1 MNDRAVRQMQP
12 ASPKPPPGRSLML
25 RSLIGTT
32 QSYIAN
38 SSPENTTATSTTK
51 SHRSHNVASAMTS
64 RSLLLILTAFST
76 SASSHG
82 IAWWDVPGEL
92 LTQTRRLL
100 SFKGIFSQQYDSKES
115 PYDRVMGHP
124 VFQVTTPWGSAYMN
138 MEKLGV
144 DDIINAEEDLED
156 IASGKATLGSDSNQY
171 RTISLYYMDPDDA
184 LAAHA
189 EFLQME
195 QMSKTDIRLTSVS
208 LAKALRS
215 AANLGHGLLT
225 GQPIDALRG
234 KVLSTKEGGSLRHKI
249 MPPKKQLY
257 YAARCY
263 GKERVG
269 LFDSRSASSEDAAK
283 RDLAVM
289 AVLGNSALT
298 LRNLQRKQAKRERK
312 IKTAPK
318 TIWEAN
324 YDHMDGCLGIPVFY
338 AHGMQRHFPVWKG
351 LISGH
356 RRETPLFFN
365 YEDLERAWKKTRSK
379 QRPAEPVVEVFNLW
393 DVLTSM
399 DKEQDRQRHRNA
411 RAPITKR
418 ALQAVVEPLQ
428 RRWGSL
434 PTNKSHSWLD
444 LDSITFVP
452 SSDACS
458 YKESITARGNGKAR
472 LRPMR

>member
-1 MNDRAVRQMQP
+1 
-12 ASPKPPPGRSLML
+12 
-25 RSLIGTT
+25 
-32 QSYIAN
+32 
-38 SSPENTTATSTTK
+38 
-51 SHRSHNVASAMTS
+51 
-64 RSLLLILTAFST
+64 
-76 SASSHG
+76 
-82 IAWWDVPGEL
+82 
-92 LTQTRRLL
+92 LTQTRRWL
-100 SFKGIFSQQYDSKES
+100 SLKGIFSQQYDSKGS

-138 MEKLGV
+138 MEKLDL
-144 DDIINAEEDLED
+144 DDMVNAEVDLED
-156 IASGKATLGSDSNQY
+156 VASGKATLASDSNQY

-189 EFLQME
+189 EFLQMD
-195 QMSKTDIRLTSVS
+195 QMSKADIRVTSVS

-225 GQPIDALRG
+225 GQPIDAIRG

-269 LFDSRSASSEDAAK
+269 LFGSRSASSEDSSK
-283 RDLAVM
+283 RELAVT
-289 AVLGNSALT
+289 AVLGNSALS
-298 LRNLQRKQAKRERK
+298 LRNLQRKQAKRDRK
-312 IKTAPK
+312 INTGPK
-318 TIWEAN
+318 TTWEAN
-324 YDHMDGCLGIPVFY
+324 YGHMDGHLGIPVFY
-338 AHGMQRHFPVWKG
+338 AHGMQRHYPLWKG

-379 QRPAEPVVEVFNLW
+379 QKPVEPTVEVFNLW

-399 DKEQDRQRHRNA
+399 DKDQDRQRYHNA
-411 RAPITKR
+411 RVPITKR
-418 ALQAVVEPLQ
+418 SLQAVAKPLQ
-428 RRWGSL
+428 RRLAAL
-434 PTNKSHSWLD
+434 PSNKSHHGLD

>member
-1 MNDRAVRQMQP
+1 MMMISTSHVC
-12 ASPKPPPGRSLML
+12 SLF
-25 RSLIGTT
+25 
-32 QSYIAN
+32 
-38 SSPENTTATSTTK
+38 
-51 SHRSHNVASAMTS
+51 
-64 RSLLLILTAFST
+64 LLLAAKVSSKAAVDAVHIL
-76 SASSHG
+76 
-82 IAWWDVPGEL
+82 DLPGAL
-92 LTQTRRLL
+92 VSQTRRIFNLNGL
-100 SFKGIFSQQYDSKES
+100 SGHAHSSKES

-138 MEKLGV
+138 MEKLDLDDMLNSNEV
-144 DDIINAEEDLED
+144 DLDDV
-156 IASGKATLGSDSNQY
+156 ASGKATLASDSNQY

-195 QMSKTDIRLTSVS
+195 QMAKTDIRLTTVS

-215 AANLGHGLLT
+215 AANLGNGLLT
-225 GQPIDALRG
+225 GQPIDYKTG

-269 LFDSRSASSEDAAK
+269 LFGTGSTPDSASRELAATT
-283 RDLAVM
+283 
-289 AVLGNSALT
+289 VLGNSALS
-298 LRNLQRKQAKRERK
+298 LRNLQRKQAKRDRK
-312 IKTAPK
+312 LRTAPK
-318 TIWEAN
+318 TTWEAQ
-324 YDHMDGCLGIPVFY
+324 YGHMDGNLGIPVFY
-338 AHGMQRHFPVWKG
+338 AQGMERQYPLWKG
-351 LISGH
+351 LISGY

-365 YEDLERAWKKTRSK
+365 YEDLERAWKKTRGENKKGSNK
-379 QRPAEPVVEVFNLW
+379 PDEPSVEVFNLW

-399 DKEQDRQRHRNA
+399 DKEQDRQRIRAA
-411 RAPITKR
+411 RLPITKR
-418 ALQAVVEPLQ
+418 TLQAAAKPLQ
-428 RRWGSL
+428 RRLSAL
-434 PTNKSHSWLD
+434 PTASKKTALD

-458 YKESITARGNGKAR
+458 YKESMTARGNGKAR